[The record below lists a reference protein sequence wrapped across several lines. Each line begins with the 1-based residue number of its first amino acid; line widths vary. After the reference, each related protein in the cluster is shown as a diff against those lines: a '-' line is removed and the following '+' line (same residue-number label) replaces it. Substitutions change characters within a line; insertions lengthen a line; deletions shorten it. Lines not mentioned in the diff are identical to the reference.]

1 MTTVGPL
8 SVVVADVRAEV
19 LLGALGAE
27 AESVGIEVGGAGSR
41 VPVGALLDTGDGSA
55 TALGKGC
62 SSGLGLG
69 LGSGLGVGLGR
80 GFGAGC
86 GLDCGL
92 DCGAGFGL
100 AGATAG
106 AATMGSGSGVIR
118 GANTVTG
125 TIFGGVLGLGSCCK
139 AHSAV
144 K

>member
-69 LGSGLGVGLGR
+69 LGLGSGLGVGLGR

-86 GLDCGL
+86 GLDCG
-92 DCGAGFGL
+92 AGFGV
-100 AGATAG
+100 AGATGG

-118 GANTVTG
+118 DANTVTG

>member
-1 MTTVGPL
+1 MGPL

-69 LGSGLGVGLGR
+69 LGSGLGLGR

-86 GLDCGL
+86 GLDCG
-92 DCGAGFGL
+92 AGFGV
-100 AGATAG
+100 AGATGG
-106 AATMGSGSGVIR
+106 AATVGSGSGVIR
-118 GANTVTG
+118 AANTVTG
-125 TIFGGVLGLGSCCK
+125 MIFGGVLGLGSCCK

>member
-86 GLDCGL
+86 GLDCG
-92 DCGAGFGL
+92 AGFGV
-100 AGATAG
+100 AGATGG

-118 GANTVTG
+118 AANTVTG

>member
-1 MTTVGPL
+1 MGPL
-8 SVVVADVRAEV
+8 SVVVADVDVRAEV
-19 LLGALGAE
+19 LLGALGVEE
-27 AESVGIEVGGAGSR
+27 AESVGVEVGGAGSR

-86 GLDCGL
+86 GLDCG
-92 DCGAGFGL
+92 AGFGV
-100 AGATAG
+100 AGATGG

-118 GANTVTG
+118 AANTVTG

>member
-8 SVVVADVRAEV
+8 SVVVADARAEV

-69 LGSGLGVGLGR
+69 LGLGSGLGVGLGR

-86 GLDCGL
+86 GLDCG
-92 DCGAGFGL
+92 AGFGV
-100 AGATAG
+100 AGATG
-106 AATMGSGSGVIR
+106 GVATMGSGSGVIR
-118 GANTVTG
+118 AANTVTG

>member
-19 LLGALGAE
+19 PLGALGAE

-69 LGSGLGVGLGR
+69 LGSGLGLGR

-86 GLDCGL
+86 GLDCG
-92 DCGAGFGL
+92 AGFGV
-100 AGATAG
+100 AGATGG
-106 AATMGSGSGVIR
+106 AATVGSGSGVIR
-118 GANTVTG
+118 AANTVTG
-125 TIFGGVLGLGSCCK
+125 MIFGGVLGLGSCCK

>member
-69 LGSGLGVGLGR
+69 LGLGLGSGLGLGR

-86 GLDCGL
+86 GLDCG
-92 DCGAGFGL
+92 AGFGV
-100 AGATAG
+100 AGATGG

-118 GANTVTG
+118 AANTVTG
-125 TIFGGVLGLGSCCK
+125 MIFGGVLGLGSCCK

>member
-86 GLDCGL
+86 GLDCG
-92 DCGAGFGL
+92 AGFGV
-100 AGATAG
+100 AGATG
-106 AATMGSGSGVIR
+106 GVATMGSGSGVIR
-118 GANTVTG
+118 AANTVTG
-125 TIFGGVLGLGSCCK
+125 TIFSGVLGLGSCCK

>member
-69 LGSGLGVGLGR
+69 LGSGLGLGR

-86 GLDCGL
+86 GLDCG
-92 DCGAGFGL
+92 AGFGV
-100 AGATAG
+100 AGATGG
-106 AATMGSGSGVIR
+106 AATVGSGSGVIR
-118 GANTVTG
+118 AANTVTG
-125 TIFGGVLGLGSCCK
+125 MIFGGVLGLGSCCK

>member
-86 GLDCGL
+86 GLDCG
-92 DCGAGFGL
+92 AGFGV
-100 AGATAG
+100 AGATGG

-118 GANTVTG
+118 AANTVTG
-125 TIFGGVLGLGSCCK
+125 TTFGGVLGLGSCCK

>member
-1 MTTVGPL
+1 MGPL
-8 SVVVADVRAEV
+8 SVVVTDVRAEV

-62 SSGLGLG
+62 RSGLGLG
-69 LGSGLGVGLGR
+69 LLGSGLGVGR

-86 GLDCGL
+86 GLDCG
-92 DCGAGFGL
+92 AGFGV
-100 AGATAG
+100 AGATGG

-118 GANTVTG
+118 AANTVTG

>member
-69 LGSGLGVGLGR
+69 LGLGSGLGVGLGR

-86 GLDCGL
+86 GLDCG
-92 DCGAGFGL
+92 AGFGV
-100 AGATAG
+100 AGATG
-106 AATMGSGSGVIR
+106 GVATMGSGSGVIR
-118 GANTVTG
+118 AANTVTG

>member
-1 MTTVGPL
+1 MGPL

-86 GLDCGL
+86 GLDCG
-92 DCGAGFGL
+92 AGFGV
-100 AGATAG
+100 AGATGG

-118 GANTVTG
+118 AANTVTG

>member
-1 MTTVGPL
+1 MGPL

-69 LGSGLGVGLGR
+69 LGSGLGLGR

-86 GLDCGL
+86 GLDCG
-92 DCGAGFGL
+92 AGFGV
-100 AGATAG
+100 AGATGG

-118 GANTVTG
+118 DANTVTG